1 MDPEGQTDLY
11 VNLRCMEIRS
21 TEVKLYAGGGILP
34 SSEVRAEWE
43 ETSAKM
49 KTIKLTV
56 ITLNTNDLFIISV
69 P

>member
-1 MDPEGQTDLY
+1 MDPEGQTDIY

-43 ETSAKM
+43 ETSQKM
-49 KTIKLTV
+49 KTMKNL
-56 ITLNTNDLFIISV
+56 L
-69 P
+69 